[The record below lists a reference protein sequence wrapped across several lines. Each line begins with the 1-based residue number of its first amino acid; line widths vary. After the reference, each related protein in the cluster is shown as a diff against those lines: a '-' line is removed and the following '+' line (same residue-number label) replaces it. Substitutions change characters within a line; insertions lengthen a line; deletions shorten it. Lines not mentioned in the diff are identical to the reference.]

1 MDARSSMA
9 LTAVMR
15 LIDAKDPAAVKQFLN
30 KGTLDPE
37 AKAAAFAYSG
47 RKPCLDIIKLFLDSG
62 ADINSKNKD
71 GITAL
76 MSASANGYP
85 EVVKFL
91 AEKGIDVNAR
101 DNSGMTAL
109 RYAVAN
115 ENDDVARLL
124 KTLGAK

>member
-15 LIDAKDPAAVKQFLN
+15 LIDAKDAEGVRQAIA
-30 KGTLDPE
+30 KGTLDAE
-37 AKAAAFAYSG
+37 ARAAAFVYSA
-47 RKPCLDIIKLFLDSG
+47 RKPCLEIITMFLAAG
-62 ADINSKNKD
+62 ADINSKNRD

-76 MSASANGYP
+76 MSASANGYM
-85 EVVKFL
+85 ETVKFL
-91 AEKGIDVNAR
+91 TEKGIDINAR

-109 RYAVAN
+109 RYANAN